1 MEKQTTEILSWTN
14 KKSKTQTDGVAMGS
28 SPEPSLANAFLFH
41 HETKCLNY
49 YTKYFM
55 PVFIYYQGEV
65 YYHA

>member
-14 KKSKTQTDGVAMGS
+14 KKSKTQT
-28 SPEPSLANAFLFH
+28 EPSLANAFLFH